1 MGRYQGYAGLLVVI
15 TLLLISSNSI
25 KSMLDCRSNNVPISL
40 DKSKQKRPKKINSP
54 KMDFKFVFF
63 RWFNK
68 HVLNFKNKILGPD
81 CGCFLK
87 IAKNKDKNANGI
99 ANFVFVV
106 IIDVIYTTNLFSF

>member
-87 IAKNKDKNANGI
+87 IAKNKDKKREWCC
-99 ANFVFVV
+99 
-106 IIDVIYTTNLFSF
+106 